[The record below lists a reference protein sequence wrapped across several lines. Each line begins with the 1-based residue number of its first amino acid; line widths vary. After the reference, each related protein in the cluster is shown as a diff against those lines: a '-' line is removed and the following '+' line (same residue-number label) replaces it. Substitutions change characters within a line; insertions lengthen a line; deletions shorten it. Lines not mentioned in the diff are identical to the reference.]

1 MPHGD
6 FSDLSALVH
15 FALGGIMCA
24 RPELLYQPFPPNAIL
39 RPFFDAPPEVERPL
53 SAEMEVMLRFCGGFA
68 IILGCALFTVRRA
81 AHNSTATLKNVRPRF
96 ALCRWNTL
104 NGKLT
109 GLGFCGAGANLA
121 HATFAVLDHEA
132 RSRLDLGYISARARV
147 DLGYTSAGCL
157 GGVMSAGA
165 GPAALLPRRRL
176 ARPYRRQAHV
186 LRQPDAQDGAG
197 DEVRLKCASS
207 LLVGQ
212 FHGSRCRSGGAKLP
226 AVRGAR
232 HTHVNHTPSYPAS
245 HGKLA

>member
-68 IILGCALFTVRRA
+68 IILGCALFTVR
-81 AHNSTATLKNVRPRF
+81 
-96 ALCRWNTL
+96 WNTL

-121 HATFAVLDHEA
+121 HATFAVLDHEVLVPRPFYLVA
-132 RSRLDLGYISARARV
+132 AWLAL
-147 DLGYTSAGCL
+147 T
-157 GGVMSAGA
+157 GVKLMFFANPMLKTV
-165 GPAALLPRRRL
+165 PATKYA
-176 ARPYRRQAHV
+176 
-186 LRQPDAQDGAG
+186 
-197 DEVRLKCASS
+197 
-207 LLVGQ
+207 
-212 FHGSRCRSGGAKLP
+212 
-226 AVRGAR
+226 
-232 HTHVNHTPSYPAS
+232 
-245 HGKLA
+245 

>member
-1 MPHGD
+1 
-6 FSDLSALVH
+6 
-15 FALGGIMCA
+15 A
-24 RPELLYQPFPPNAIL
+24 RPL
-39 RPFFDAPPEVERPL
+39 RARRNHVRTARASLPAVPAKRDLASFL
-53 SAEMEVMLRFCGGFA
+53 
-68 IILGCALFTVRRA
+68 RRA
-81 AHNSTATLKNVRPRF
+81 AGSREAAVRRDGGHAAILWRLRHHTGLRALHSQVEHAQRKADRPR
-96 ALCRWNTL
+96 LLR
-104 NGKLT
+104 
-109 GLGFCGAGANLA
+109 CGREPGTRHLRRP
-121 HATFAVLDHEA
+121 
-132 RSRLDLGYISARARV
+132 RSR
-147 DLGYTSAGCL
+147 
-157 GGVMSAGA
+157 GA